1 MRLCAVAQT
10 LTGCAAILL
19 GMKLLRMDDAAPPT
33 RPARLHNPSAPMPCR
48 PTTPPDASLDDWSLL
63 LQAVR
68 DQLHRSV
75 SAPAGSAAD
84 LQRQAAVCVSALD
97 RLQAAWQRQLD
108 LHRQLEDELLQA
120 RASLAST
127 RTQWQGAQAGERLA
141 RHLVHHDPLTTLPN
155 RIGFRQQLDRALSAA
170 QPPGQPLA
178 LMHIDL
184 DDFQPI
190 NDQHGQG
197 VGDAVLRIVALR
209 LTHALRARD
218 TVSRLGGDQF
228 GCLVSGLQDRQQL
241 TRLACKVFDAVAA
254 PLSVGDLRVHVL
266 HSIGIA
272 LYPAHGQD
280 SEKLLHSAD
289 AAMGHAKHCRSGYAF
304 CQDESRAGA

>member
-1 MRLCAVAQT
+1 MPLCAVAQT
-10 LTGCAAILL
+10 LAGRAAILRR
-19 GMKLLRMDDAAPPT
+19 MKLLRMDAAAPPT
-33 RPARLHNPSAPMPCR
+33 LPARLQSASASMPCR
-48 PTTPPDASLDDWSLL
+48 RTGLPDASLDDWSLL

-84 LQRQAAVCVSALD
+84 LQRQVAVCVSALD
-97 RLQAAWQRQLD
+97 RLQGAWQQQVD

-127 RTQWQGAQAGERLA
+127 RTQWQGTQAGERLA
-141 RHLVHHDPLTTLPN
+141 RHLAHHDPLTTLPN
-155 RIGFRQQLDRALSAA
+155 RSGFRQQLDRALSAA
-170 QPPGQPLA
+170 QPPGRPLA

-184 DDFQPI
+184 DDFKPI

-209 LTHALRARD
+209 LAHALRAKD
-218 TVSRLGGDQF
+218 TVSRLGGDEF

-266 HSIGIA
+266 PSIGIA

-280 SEKLLHSAD
+280 SEQLLHSAD
-289 AAMGHAKHCRSGYAF
+289 AAMGRAKRSRSGYAF